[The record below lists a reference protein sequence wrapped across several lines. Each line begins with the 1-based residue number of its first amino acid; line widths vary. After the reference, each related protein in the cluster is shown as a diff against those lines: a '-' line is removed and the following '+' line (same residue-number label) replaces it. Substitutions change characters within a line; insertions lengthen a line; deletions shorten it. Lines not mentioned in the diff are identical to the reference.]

1 MKINFVRRLTE
12 SAIMLAASTVLSMIP
27 LLDMP
32 FGGKLTPLSML
43 PVLLIAYRYGMGWGF
58 VTSFT
63 YGLIQMV
70 LGLDN
75 LSYATN
81 WVAVIAI
88 ILLDYL
94 VAYGV
99 LGFGGLF
106 RGKLKHQWLEFSLG
120 VAVGCV
126 LRFLC
131 HFITGITVWADT
143 ASAFSAVAWFS
154 LAYNG
159 CYMLPEMVLTIIVG
173 VVLTRI
179 FDLTSPDLRRV
190 KKA

>member
-1 MKINFVRRLTE
+1 MKVNFVRRLTE
-12 SAIMLAASTVLSMIP
+12 SGIMLACATVLSMIP

-43 PVLLIAYRYGMGWGF
+43 PILLIAYRYGAGWGF
-58 VTSFT
+58 GVSFT
-63 YGLIQMV
+63 YGLIQMI

-81 WVAVIAI
+81 WLAVVCI

-99 LGFGGLF
+99 LGFGGIF
-106 RGKLKHQWLEFSLG
+106 RGKLKNQSLEFALG
-120 VAVGCV
+120 VAAGCV

-131 HFITGITVWADT
+131 HFVTGVTVWADP
-143 ASAFSAVAWFS
+143 SGELPVPLFSM
-154 LAYNG
+154 LYNG
-159 CYMLPEMVLTIIVG
+159 AYMLPEMVLTIIVG
-173 VVLTRI
+173 VVITSL
-179 FDLTSPDLRRV
+179 FDLTSPSLRRV
-190 KKA
+190 KKAE

>member
-27 LLDMP
+27 LIDMP

-43 PVLLIAYRYGMGWGF
+43 PVLLIAYRYGCGWGF

-75 LSYATN
+75 LTYATN

-99 LGFGGLF
+99 LGFGGVF

-120 VAVGCV
+120 VGIGCV

-143 ASAFSAVAWFS
+143 ESAFSAVALFS
-154 LAYNG
+154 LGYNG
-159 CYMLPEMVLTIIVG
+159 CYMLPEMVLTVIVG
-173 VVLTRI
+173 VVLTRF
-179 FDLTSPDLRRV
+179 FDLTSPDLKRV
-190 KKA
+190 KKG

>member
-12 SAIMLAASTVLSMIP
+12 SAIMLSIATVLSMIP

-43 PVLLIAYRYGMGWGF
+43 PIFLVVYRYGGGWGF
-58 VTSFT
+58 CVSFT
-63 YGLIQMV
+63 YGLIQMI

-99 LGFGGLF
+99 LGFGGLL
-106 RGKLKHQWLEFSLG
+106 RGKLKSQRLEFSLG
-120 VAVGCV
+120 VAIGCV
-126 LRFLC
+126 LRLFC
-131 HFITGITVWADT
+131 HFVTGITVWADP
-143 ASAFSAVAWFS
+143 SGELPIPLFS

-159 CYMLPEMVLTIIVG
+159 AYMLPEMILTIIVG
-173 VVLTRI
+173 VI
-179 FDLTSPDLRRV
+179 LTSMFDFTSPELHRV
-190 KKA
+190 KKQ